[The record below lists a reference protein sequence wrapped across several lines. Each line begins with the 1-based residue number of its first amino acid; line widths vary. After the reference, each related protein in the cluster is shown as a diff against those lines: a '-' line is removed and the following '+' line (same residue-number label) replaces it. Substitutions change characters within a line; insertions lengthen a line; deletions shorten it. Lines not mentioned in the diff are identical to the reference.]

1 MSHPRYVT
9 EEEFRKRAITLEP
22 FGWASEKLCNVHLHD
37 IGIRQVSFT
46 WLVGGV

>member
-22 FGWASEKLCNVHLHD
+22 FGWAS
-37 IGIRQVSFT
+37 
-46 WLVGGV
+46 